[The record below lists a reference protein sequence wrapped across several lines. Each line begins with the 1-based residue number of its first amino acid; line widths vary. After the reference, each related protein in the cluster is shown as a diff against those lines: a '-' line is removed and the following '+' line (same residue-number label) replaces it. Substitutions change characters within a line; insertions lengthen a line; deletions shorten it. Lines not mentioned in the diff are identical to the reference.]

1 MIRIEDSKFCFITIS
16 TDNIEIKIMI
26 LSNYVDEKIKIIE
39 AFIKDRPLVTI
50 TYFIPDKNKNGGK
63 YETITGNVR
72 VIDKVKQVIILSDK
86 SKIDINK
93 ILDIRSNI
101 LNGMV

>member
-1 MIRIEDSKFCFITIS
+1 MTI
-16 TDNIEIKIMI
+16 N
-26 LSNYVDEKIKIIE
+26 
-39 AFIKDRPLVTI
+39 
-50 TYFIPDKNKNGGK
+50 PDKNKNGGK